1 MTTHAIP
8 ATHLAASIP
17 SIPPCPRPASA
28 LDDGDVSVTTTFRP
42 CSSIGSTEVVT
53 SLDALDDAALL
64 ALLDVT
70 ISRLTAYRAAYQHAL
85 DEDAAPAPAPVTP
98 RPLPVPWHA
107 GSAPRGLASPP
118 ALPHE

>member
-70 ISRLTAYRAAYQHAL
+70 ISRLTAYRAAYQQAMT
-85 DEDAAPAPAPVTP
+85 EDAAPAPAPVLP

-107 GSAPRGLASPP
+107 W
-118 ALPHE
+118 